1 MTATLKKFNSIA
13 GYSVGDDNVV
23 DIIDSIGNVSAANLT
38 VSGDANIIG
47 NLTVL
52 GTVSYIETT
61 TTYITDPLVDIGGNL
76 NGAALGVDDNKDRG
90 HILHYYDGKAI
101 DAFMG
106 WDNSNSEFT
115 FGSNVS
121 VTDNVVT
128 FNEYGNVRAGNI
140 IISGDIHID
149 GTLSAGA
156 VAGSVGNA
164 IPLGYPTTA
173 VDASPGNLTSPGTV
187 TSWTSDTKVTDAID
201 DLNEVMENVRNLTY
215 VKAPAFTA
223 NVIAAGV
230 GTYVGLTIS
239 STPVSTY
246 GSPNRWDISW
256 GDGTANTTGITS
268 LSPIPSHQYNT
279 NVDSP
284 YDIIVTAYNS
294 AGLGTGNSAS
304 TTRTDYIAIYTANPV
319 MGFGLY
325 RGTTGGTVLS
335 GSTLYVSEGETFYL
349 ENTTTNTGMATV
361 TYTINWGDGNT
372 DTISSDSVNG
382 GVGGGRKSHTY
393 GSTQNSGTGT
403 KTITLTLTAHSTNP
417 IFVSAG
423 VSNYT
428 TSTIKIYDPGITA
441 PANLSTKTVTF
452 SSSVGTSPYLVAG
465 FANNRATS
473 VVYTAGTA
481 VNRTVATTGTINT
494 VAMTSFA
501 YNASA
506 GILSAYVNDVDNG
519 SITLSTGDDSGTNMS
534 LVLDSESD
542 YNLLTSAGI
551 ATTFASSI
559 YSPGLFSGLKAH
571 VAKSASAVSAGVN
584 SLQLRHSTSGN
595 TNVVEFVKD
604 TVTSA
609 PTVDLSSATL
619 TENAAGT
626 YRYISSV
633 PYYNTGSPTLTLTTG
648 KIYDW
653 IGQTY
658 LGPYNTATPFTI
670 QAGTNYESTTGA
682 VVATQTKT
690 YAQLNTNAPS
700 SFLTGNHPNADT
712 GKDSSTKATI
722 GNVTVALTASSV
734 ASVQD
739 VQFKATNVNG
749 TGTASTFSKKVQV
762 FTATPT
768 GFIENSITCTV
779 PEGATPNST
788 VAKRIVITGTGATRA
803 FSSLTNYYTSGLWQ
817 NNTTIAGTDSAVVRW
832 NKLQHFNTDLSTGYL
847 PVGPD
852 LATGRSGTQFFFGA
866 FTRTSRSSITVT
878 ISGIIR
884 GLYFALPG
892 TAIDTASSLNG
903 WLDASI
909 AYNGSGV
916 PGYNDGSPGRPANGG
931 NGTNGC
937 TIGTLVPVNGDS
949 SSGIYTISFGTVSS
963 TDSFGNQ
970 ILFSIALNSGDTA
983 VTSWSF
989 A

>member
-13 GYSVGDDNVV
+13 GYSVGDDDVV

-38 VSGDANIIG
+38 VSGDANIVG

-61 TTYITDPLVDIGGNL
+61 TTYITDPLVDIGGGRDGDVL
-76 NGAALGVDDNKDRG
+76 TVDDTKDRG
-90 HILHYYDGKAI
+90 HVYHYYDGKAI
-101 DAFMG
+101 DAFLG

-115 FGSNVS
+115 FSSNVS

-140 IISGDIHID
+140 VLSGDIHID
-149 GTLSAGA
+149 GTLSAGS
-156 VAGSVGNA
+156 VSGSVGNA

-173 VDASPGNLTSPGTV
+173 VDDAPGNLVSPGTV
-187 TSWTSDTKVTDAID
+187 SSWTSDTKVTDAID
-201 DLNEVMENVRNLTY
+201 DLNEVMENVRNNTY
-215 VKAPAFTA
+215 VKTTAFTG
-223 NVIAAGV
+223 NVTAV
-230 GTYVGLTIS
+230 GIGEYVGLTIS
-239 STPVSTY
+239 NTPATTY
-246 GSPNRWDISW
+246 GNPNRWDINW
-256 GDGTANTTGITS
+256 GDGSYSNGVTS
-268 LSPIPSHQYNT
+268 VTPAPYHQYNT
-279 NVDSP
+279 NTNSP
-284 YDIIVTAYNS
+284 FDVTVTAYNNN
-294 AGLGTGNSAS
+294 GLGTGNSAVS
-304 TTRTDYIAIYTANPV
+304 TRSDYVLVYTANPAL
-319 MGFGLY
+319 GFNLY
-325 RGTTGGTVLS
+325 RGTTGGTALT

-349 ENTTTNTGMATV
+349 ENITTNTGMATV
-361 TYTINWGDGNT
+361 TYTINWGDGIT
-372 DTISSDSVNG
+372 ETISSDSVNG

-393 GSTQNSGTGT
+393 TTGDQSGTGT
-403 KTITLTLTAHSTNP
+403 KTITLTLTSHTTCKPSFITDGINN
-417 IFVSAG
+417 FS
-423 VSNYT
+423 
-428 TSTIKIYDPGITA
+428 TSTIKVYDVVGNIAA
-441 PANLSTKTVTF
+441 PANLSTKTISF

-465 FANNRATS
+465 FANNRATT

-481 VNRTVATTGTINT
+481 VNRTTLSSGTINT

-506 GILSAYVNDVDNG
+506 GILSAYVNDIDNG
-519 SITLSTGDDSGTNMS
+519 SITLSTGNDSGTNMS

-542 YNLLTSAGI
+542 YNLLTSAGV

-604 TVTSA
+604 DVVNA
-609 PTVDLSSATL
+609 PTVDLSGATL
-619 TENAAGT
+619 TEGTAGT
-626 YRYISSV
+626 YRYISGV
-633 PYYNTGSPTLTLTTG
+633 PYYNSGSPTLTLTTG
-648 KIYDW
+648 NIYDW
-653 IGQTY
+653 IGQTF

-682 VVATQTKT
+682 VVTTQTKT
-690 YAQLNTNAPS
+690 YAQLNTSAPS
-700 SFLTGNHPNADT
+700 SFLTGNYPNADT
-712 GKDSSTKATI
+712 GKDSSNKATI
-722 GNVTVALTASSV
+722 GPQSIALTASSV
-734 ASVQD
+734 SSVQD
-739 VQFKATNVNG
+739 IQFKATNVNG

-768 GFIENSITCTV
+768 GFVEDSIACAVGGTN
-779 PEGATPNST
+779 A
-788 VAKRIVITGTGATRA
+788 VAKRIVITGTGATRVYN
-803 FSSLTNYYTSGLWQ
+803 SSTNYYTSGLWTGAQ
-817 NNTTIAGTDSAVVRW
+817 TIAGTDSAVVRW

-866 FTRTSRSSITVT
+866 FTRTARSSITVT
-878 ISGIIR
+878 ISGTIR

-892 TAIDTASSLNG
+892 TAIDAASSLNG
-903 WLDASI
+903 WIDASV

-916 PGYNDGSPGRPANGG
+916 PGANTGSGG
-931 NGTNGC
+931 NGSNGC
-937 TIGTLVPVNGDS
+937 AVGTLVPLGS
-949 SSGIYTISFGTVSS
+949 AISAQTYTISFGTASS
-963 TDSFGNQ
+963 TNSTGNQ
-970 ILFSIALNSGDTA
+970 ILFSIALNSGDT

>member
-13 GYSVGDDNVV
+13 GYSVGEENVV

-38 VSGDANIIG
+38 VSGDANIAG

-61 TTYITDPLVDIGGNL
+61 TTYITDPLVDIGGGRDGDVL
-76 NGAALGVDDNKDRG
+76 TVDDNKDRG
-90 HILHYYDGKAI
+90 HVYHYYDGKAI
-101 DAFMG
+101 DAFLG

-140 IISGDIHID
+140 VLSGDITIT
-149 GTLSAGA
+149 GTVSAGS

-173 VDASPGNLTSPGTV
+173 VDPSPGNLTSPGTV

-201 DLNEVMENVRNLTY
+201 DLNEVMENVRNNTY

-223 NVIAAGV
+223 NVTAAGQ

-239 STPVSTY
+239 TTPTTTY
-246 GSPNRWDISW
+246 GNPNRWDITW
-256 GDGTANTTGITS
+256 GDGSYSNGVTS
-268 LSPIPSHQYNT
+268 LSPIPSHQYSTNT
-279 NVDSP
+279 NSP
-284 YDIIVTAYNS
+284 FSVTVLAYNS

-304 TTRTDYIAIYTANPV
+304 TTRSNYIVIYTADPI
-319 MGFGLY
+319 MGFSLY
-325 RGTTGGTVLS
+325 RGASGGTALT

-349 ENTTTNTGMATV
+349 ENTTTNTSMGTV

-372 DTISSDSVNG
+372 DTISSDSVSG
-382 GVGGGRKSHTY
+382 GVGGGRKSHSYAT
-393 GSTQNSGTGT
+393 GQQSGTGT
-403 KTITLTLTAHSTNP
+403 KTITLTLTSHSTANP
-417 IFVSAG
+417 ASIPRSA
-423 VSNYT
+423 
-428 TSTIKIYDPGITA
+428 TSTIKIYDVVGNIAA
-441 PANLSTKTVTF
+441 PANLSTKTISF

-481 VNRTVATTGTINT
+481 VNRTVATTGTIDT
-494 VAMTSFA
+494 VAMTSYA

-519 SITLSTGDDSGTNMS
+519 SITLSTGNDAGTNMS

-542 YNLLTSAGI
+542 YNLLTSAGV

-619 TENAAGT
+619 TEGTAGT

-633 PYYNTGSPTLTLTTG
+633 PYYNTGSPTITLTTG

-670 QAGTNYESTTGA
+670 QAGTNYESTSGA

-690 YAQLNTNAPS
+690 YAQLNTSAPS

-712 GKDSSTKATI
+712 GKDSSNKATI
-722 GNVTVALTASSV
+722 GPQSVAITASSV

-762 FTATPT
+762 FTATPS
-768 GFIENSITCTV
+768 GFIEDSIVCAVGGTN
-779 PEGATPNST
+779 A
-788 VAKRIVITGTGATRA
+788 VAKRIVISGTGATRA
-803 FSSLTNYYTSGLWQ
+803 YSSSTNYYTSGLWQ
-817 NNTTIAGTDSAVVRW
+817 TNTTIAGTDGAVVRW
-832 NKLQHFNTDLSTGYL
+832 NVLKHFATDLSTGYL

-866 FTRTSRSSITVT
+866 FTRTARSSITVT
-878 ISGIIR
+878 ITGTIR

-892 TAIDTASSLNG
+892 TAIDSASSLNG
-903 WLDASI
+903 WLDANI

-916 PGYNDGSPGRPANGG
+916 PGANTGSGG
-931 NGTNGC
+931 NGSNGC
-937 TIGTLVPVNGDS
+937 AIGTVVPYGTAIS
-949 SSGIYTISFGTVSS
+949 AQTYTISFGTVSS
-963 TDSFGNQ
+963 TNSTNNQ
-970 ILFSIALNSGDTA
+970 ILFSIALNAGDT